1 MLKAR
6 RTSAERG
13 SHESHDLR
21 READASTAARTSE
34 AEASVAVSGTTP
46 VANGSRGLSLAVWVL
61 AVLALLYT
69 LFVAR
74 VFLLPICFAV
84 LLSFLLSPLVRSLGR
99 LKLPLFAGAAIVVL
113 ALLGVL
119 VAGAY
124 VLATPVQKW
133 LETAPTTL
141 TTLQSKIG
149 KVMKP
154 VQRVTK
160 TAEQVQQQATETG
173 PKATAVVVQ
182 GPSLTSKIFGT
193 TQRILTSVL
202 EVLILLFFLLAAGDL
217 FFQKLIK
224 VLPNIS
230 DKKKAVRIA
239 RDAKSSISGYL
250 ATVATINVAEGLVV
264 AGVMALLGMPT
275 PGLWGAL
282 VAMLEFI
289 PYLGAATAVVVL
301 GVTALTTFDS
311 LGHALLVP
319 GSFLLIN
326 MVQANVVSPF
336 VLGNRLSLNP
346 VAVFVGLM
354 YWYWIWGV
362 PGAFIAVPLLAT
374 FKICC
379 DHIEVLQPI
388 GEFLGRRDD
397 S

>member
-1 MLKAR
+1 L
-6 RTSAERG
+6 G
-13 SHESHDLR
+13 
-21 READASTAARTSE
+21 
-34 AEASVAVSGTTP
+34 
-46 VANGSRGLSLAVWVL
+46 VWVL

-74 VFLLPICFAV
+74 VFLLPICYAV
-84 LLSFLLSPLVRSLGR
+84 LLSFLLSPVVRSLGR
-99 LKLPLFAGAAIVVL
+99 LRLPLFAGAALVVL
-113 ALLGVL
+113 ALVGVL
-119 VAGAY
+119 VAGVY
-124 VLATPVQKW
+124 GLATPVQKW

-141 TTLQSKIG
+141 TGLQSKIG
-149 KVMKP
+149 KVMRP
-154 VQRVTK
+154 VQRVTR
-160 TAEQVQQQATETG
+160 TAEQVQQQASETG
-173 PKATAVVVQ
+173 TKPPASVVVQ
-182 GPSLTSKIFGT
+182 GPSLTSRIFGT

-202 EVLILLFFLLAAGDL
+202 EVMILLFFLLAAGDL

-250 ATVATINVAEGLVV
+250 VTVATINLAEGVV
-264 AGVMALLGMPT
+264 VTGVMALLGMPT
-275 PGLWGAL
+275 PGLWGAM

-289 PYLGAATAVVVL
+289 PYLGAATAVVIL
-301 GVTALTTFDS
+301 GATALTTFDS

-326 MVQANVVSPF
+326 IVQANVVSPV

-379 DHIEVLQPI
+379 DHIDVLQPI
-388 GEFLGRRDD
+388 GEFLGRRED
-397 S
+397 SALGAKRETA